1 MGRGRIGEMEKEKGR
16 WKSRLLDVLI
26 YLLYMLVGGVIG
38 YIVAFRCRPGDDV
51 VRFLRNIVL
60 LSASLYVAVYVQIL
74 FHELG
79 HLLGGKISG
88 YRFIFFRFASCT
100 VAKEGGH
107 LRIRRLNVPGTS
119 GQCLMNPPDRALEK
133 TSFVAYF
140 LGGCFCNLLI
150 GGICLAAYGFLPHRD
165 GSLLAT
171 LFLCIAIVGILFAFL
186 NGIPLHIGG
195 IANDGMN
202 IRKMSQS
209 ADVRQAVF
217 HQTRLAVLL
226 SEGQPLTDFP
236 DSLFQLPSEEADI
249 SDQNIASLKMMEY
262 SIRFYQRN
270 YAKAGAL
277 LGELY
282 RARESLPMFIR
293 QELNGELLFYYAYIR
308 RDRQRARQLFTGDLE
323 EYLEKQAT
331 LENNR
336 ILASYLLFVEK
347 DKEQGEK
354 TLQDAWRAAKYS
366 LYPAVV
372 EAEKELLAKMGAEIR
387 EWTQEDWQY

>member
-1 MGRGRIGEMEKEKGR
+1 MEREQGR
-16 WKSRLLDVLI
+16 WKSRLLDIAI
-26 YLLYMLVGGVIG
+26 YLSYMLVGGVLG
-38 YIVAFRCRPGDDV
+38 YIVAFRYRPGDGAV
-51 VRFLRNIVL
+51 LFLGKIVL
-60 LSASLYVAVYVQIL
+60 LVASLYVAVYAQIL

-79 HLLGGKISG
+79 HLFGGKISG

-100 VAKEGGH
+100 VAREGGH

-119 GQCLMNPPDRALEK
+119 GQCLMSPPDRALEN
-133 TSFVAYF
+133 TPFVAYF
-140 LGGCFCNLLI
+140 LGGCFCNLLA
-150 GGICLAAYGFLPHRD
+150 GGISLAAYGFLPHRQ
-165 GSLLAT
+165 GSLLSS
-171 LFLCIAIVGILFAFL
+171 LFLCMAIVGFLFAFL

-202 IRKMSQS
+202 VRKMSHS

-236 DSLFQLPSEEADI
+236 DSLFQLPSETPDI
-249 SDQNIASLKMMEY
+249 SEENIATLKMMEY
-262 SIRFYQRN
+262 SIRFYQKE
-270 YAKAGAL
+270 YTKAGAL

-282 RARESLPMFIR
+282 RARDSLPMFIQ
-293 QELNGELLFYYAYIR
+293 QELSGELLFYYAYIR
-308 RDRQRARQLFTGDLE
+308 RDRQRARQLFTDDLE
-323 EYLEKQAT
+323 ECLVKQAT
-331 LENNR
+331 LEKKR

-354 TLQDAWRAAKYS
+354 MLHSAWRAAKYS
-366 LYPAVV
+366 LYPAAVK
-372 EAEKELLAKMGAEIR
+372 AEKEMLAGMGAEIR